1 MGYYGEEGGKRGG
14 GGRGGV
20 GGGVKGYT
28 ALLSILP
35 WLLVQALVF
44 AHLLRLIY
52 ISPREGWDLLYYIL
66 LLRLGLRLRL

>member
-1 MGYYGEEGGKRGG
+1 MPLVRLQQEGEEGGGT
-14 GGRGGV
+14 V
-20 GGGVKGYT
+20 EGGVKGYT

-52 ISPREGWDLLYYIL
+52 ISPRGGWDLLYYIL